1 MNKQEK
7 IKHYQ
12 EIIVEIIKKEPISFP
27 DLHNSFMKKTGIK
40 MSDRNLDIYIQQIK
54 RGERVPREN
63 ILNIKGRYYIA
74 PSVFNPAKHGIQSI
88 AVLEKKLLELEIQ
101 MKMCKE
107 ELSRIRMGLTGFDC

>member
-12 EIIVEIIKKEPISFP
+12 EIIVEIIKKEPISLP

-54 RGERVPREN
+54 RGERIPREN
-63 ILNIKGRYYIA
+63 ILNIKGKYYLSQEPQCATPLHEIL
-74 PSVFNPAKHGIQSI
+74 N
-88 AVLEKKLLELEIQ
+88 LEEKLSKLELEVE
-101 MKMCKE
+101 MCKKGI
-107 ELSRIRMGLTGFDC
+107 SKIRAELTGFDHKN